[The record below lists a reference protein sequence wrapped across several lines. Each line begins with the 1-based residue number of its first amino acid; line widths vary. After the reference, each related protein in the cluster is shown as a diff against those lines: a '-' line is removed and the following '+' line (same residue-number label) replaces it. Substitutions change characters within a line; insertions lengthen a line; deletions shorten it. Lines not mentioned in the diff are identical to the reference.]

1 MNNKTMAACAVAA
14 WAAFANAAVPTVAL
28 TRAEQNQS
36 SHRVTVEY
44 TLDAPGIVT
53 FDVLTNGVSIGDENI
68 QYVTGD
74 ANKVVGAGAHTLY
87 WAPAKSWPGWEFN
100 GPVVR
105 FKLTAWATNS
115 PPDYMALNMLN
126 WSVRYYTSTNAL
138 PGGLGDMAYKTDVL
152 LMRRIPAG
160 GQTFVEGS
168 PATESY
174 RSADRETPRNVS
186 FSDDYY
192 IGVFEFTYAQ
202 FARIGWKFKWSD
214 HGAVNYSSRSENGDI
229 CPINSI
235 SFNYM
240 RGSTNGNQWPDVESV
255 DGDSVLGYLR
265 SKSGID
271 FDLPTDAQW
280 EFACRAGTTGP
291 HYNSTGASA
300 NWNVAGQIGWLYYP
314 EANRRT
320 APQEVG
326 QKTPNAYG
334 LYDMIGNVWE
344 LVRGR
349 PYAGTKPGNAI
360 TDPKGPS
367 IADGESGKVRR
378 RGAAYSTNDPTY
390 IRSASTHSIGQG
402 NSDTVTGFRVIC
414 PAEAVK

>member
-1 MNNKTMAACAVAA
+1 MRCAFIAVVAA
-14 WAAFANAAVPTVAL
+14 LAAGGAWADPVLSGVDVSADAGTRLITAA
-28 TRAEQNQS
+28 
-36 SHRVTVEY
+36 Y
-44 TLDAPGIVT
+44 TLSEPGIVT
-53 FDVLTNGVSIGDENI
+53 FDVRTNGVSIGDHLLTS
-68 QYVTGD
+68 VFGD
-74 ANKVVGAGAHTLY
+74 VNKLVGSGAHSLY
-87 WAPAKSWPGWEFN
+87 WRPDASTLGVDMSSAD
-100 GPVVR
+100 VV
-105 FKLTAWATNS
+105 LTAWSTSS
-115 PPDYMALNMLN
+115 PPDYMALNLLN

-138 PGGLGDMAYKTDVL
+138 PGGLDDIAYKTDVL
-152 LMRRIPAG
+152 LLRRIPAG
-160 GQTFVEGS
+160 GQTFTEGS
-168 PATESY
+168 PTSPAESY
-174 RSADRETPRNVS
+174 RVAAQETPREVTFTS
-186 FSDDYY
+186 DYY

-240 RGSTNGNQWPDVESV
+240 RGSTNGNQWPDVDSV

-280 EFACRAGTTGP
+280 EFACRAGTAGP
-291 HYNSTGASA
+291 HYNSIGTRVS
-300 NWNVAGQIGWLYYP
+300 WDIAGQIGWLYYP

-334 LYDMIGNVWE
+334 LYDMLGNVWE

-349 PYAGTKPGNAI
+349 PYAGTKPDAAVTN
-360 TDPKGPS
+360 PKGPL

-402 NSDTVTGFRVIC
+402 NSDTVTGFRVMC

>member
-1 MNNKTMAACAVAA
+1 MRRALSLSAAALAAGGA
-14 WAAFANAAVPTVAL
+14 WADPVLSGVDVSADAGTRLVTAAYSL
-28 TRAEQNQS
+28 SE
-36 SHRVTVEY
+36 
-44 TLDAPGIVT
+44 PGIVT
-53 FDVLTNGVSIGDENI
+53 FDVRTNGVSIGEHLLTS
-68 QYVTGD
+68 VFGD
-74 ANKVVGAGAHTLY
+74 VNKRVGAGAHSLY
-87 WAPAKSWPGWEFN
+87 WRPDASTLGVDMSSAD
-100 GPVVR
+100 VV
-105 FKLTAWATNS
+105 LTAWSTSS
-115 PPDYMALNMLN
+115 PPDYMALNLLN

-138 PGGLGDMAYKTDVL
+138 PGGLDDVAYKTDVL
-152 LMRRIPAG
+152 LLRRIPAG
-160 GQTFVEGS
+160 GRTFTEGS
-168 PATESY
+168 PTSEDY
-174 RSADRETPRNVS
+174 RVAAQETPREVTFTS
-186 FSDDYY
+186 DYY

>member
-1 MNNKTMAACAVAA
+1 MRCAFIAVAVALAAGGA
-14 WAAFANAAVPTVAL
+14 WADPVLSGVDVSADAGTRLITAA
-28 TRAEQNQS
+28 
-36 SHRVTVEY
+36 Y
-44 TLDAPGIVT
+44 TLSESGIVT
-53 FDVLTNGVSIGDENI
+53 FDVRTNGVSIGDHLLTS
-68 QYVTGD
+68 VFGD
-74 ANKVVGAGAHTLY
+74 VNKLVGSGAHSLY
-87 WAPAKSWPGWEFN
+87 WRPDASTLGVDMSSAD
-100 GPVVR
+100 VV
-105 FKLTAWATNS
+105 LTAWSTSS
-115 PPDYMALNMLN
+115 PPDYMALNLLN

-138 PGGLGDMAYKTDVL
+138 PGGLDDIAYKTDVL
-152 LMRRIPAG
+152 LLRRIPAG
-160 GQTFVEGS
+160 GQTLTEGS
-168 PATESY
+168 PTSPAESY
-174 RSADRETPRNVS
+174 RVAAQETPREVTFTS
-186 FSDDYY
+186 DYY

-229 CPINSI
+229 CPINGI

-240 RGSTNGNQWPDVESV
+240 RGSTNGNQWPDVDSV
-255 DGDSVLGYLR
+255 DSDSVLGYLR

-280 EFACRAGTTGP
+280 EFACRAGTAGP
-291 HYNSTGASA
+291 HYNSTGTRVS
-300 NWNVAGQIGWLYYP
+300 WDIAGQIGWLYYP

-334 LYDMIGNVWE
+334 LYDMLGNVWE

-349 PYAGTKPGNAI
+349 PYAGTKPAAAV
-360 TDPKGPS
+360 TDPKGPL

-402 NSDTVTGFRVIC
+402 NSDTVTGFRVMC

>member
-1 MNNKTMAACAVAA
+1 MRRALSLTAAALAAGGA
-14 WAAFANAAVPTVAL
+14 WADPVLSGVDVSADAGTRLVTAA
-28 TRAEQNQS
+28 
-36 SHRVTVEY
+36 Y
-44 TLDAPGIVT
+44 TLSEPGIVT
-53 FDVLTNGVSIGDENI
+53 FDVRTNGVSIGEHLLTS
-68 QYVTGD
+68 VFGD
-74 ANKVVGAGAHTLY
+74 VNKRVGSGAHSLY
-87 WAPAKSWPGWEFN
+87 WRPDASALGVDIASAD
-100 GPVVR
+100 VV
-105 FKLTAWATNS
+105 LTAWSTSS

-126 WSVRYYTSTNAL
+126 WSIRYYTSTNAL
-138 PGGLGDMAYKTDVL
+138 PGGLDDIAYKTDVL
-152 LMRRIPAG
+152 LLRKIPAG
-160 GQTFVEGS
+160 GKTFTEGS
-168 PATESY
+168 PTTEGY
-174 RSADRETPRNVS
+174 RTAAQETPREVTFTS
-186 FSDDYY
+186 DYY

-214 HGAVNYSSRSENGDI
+214 LGAVNYSSRSENGDI

-280 EFACRAGTTGP
+280 EFACRAGTIGP

-390 IRSASTHSIGQG
+390 IRSASTYSIGQG